1 MKIYIAHSKL
11 INYIDELYKPI
22 KEMNIYK
29 NNEIFFPHEDDS
41 NSNNTRDFYRT
52 IDIVIAECSE
62 PATGLG
68 IELGW
73 LYDDNKKIYCLY
85 RNDKKISSSIR
96 VLTDSIYEYSDIEEM
111 KEIINNIIKGEE

>member
-29 NNEIFFPHEDDS
+29 NHEIFFPHENDS
-41 NSNNTRDFYRT
+41 NSNNTREFYKT